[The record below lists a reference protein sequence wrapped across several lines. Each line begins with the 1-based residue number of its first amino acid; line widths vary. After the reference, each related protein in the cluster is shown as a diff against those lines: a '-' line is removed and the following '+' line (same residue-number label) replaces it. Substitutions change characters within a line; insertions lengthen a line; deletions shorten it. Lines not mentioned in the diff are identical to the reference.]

1 MQGCELVEQMF
12 LDASDIMCAYAPP
25 DPHVCYLESSPC
37 GLLPLAR
44 DFSAITCALILC
56 TLLAITPGT
65 QLAGLGVPQTIGDIA
80 TQCGE
85 FDAQNVFREP
95 NVHVGDGLEYIWLD
109 TA

>member
-1 MQGCELVEQMF
+1 MRV
-12 LDASDIMCAYAPP
+12 DIVYVVHDHTGNA
-25 DPHVCYLESSPC
+25 
-37 GLLPLAR
+37 
-44 DFSAITCALILC
+44 
-56 TLLAITPGT
+56 
-65 QLAGLGVPQTIGDIA
+65 AGLGVPQTIGDIA